1 MKGLKKF
8 LFFFLILF
16 AFGFSNENKDS
27 KVMLDKV
34 RETSQLKIGVTKIKS
49 KELPM
54 EFDVESK
61 KVYGEIEITDNDL
74 VFVSET
80 LDDIP
85 SVSTTN
91 GRRVINNINK
101 YLTKNIKES
110 PKFNYQI
117 VDGKTE
123 SGEKNGKKY
132 LVIDCKEQ
140 LSSVYVYV
148 LEKGTYKIKNVYK
161 GAFKHLFN
169 ERSTTEYGTINITK
183 NFLSKKDYKKIYYD
197 GSIKVKNNT
206 GEIDKDSIGNIEL
219 KGNYPEKIQDGT
231 KYDETARTP
240 SYKIEVYRNSV
251 PVGKT
256 EVKYLEGTKYNIIR
270 ETIDI

>member
-80 LDDIP
+80 LDEIP

-132 LVIDCKEQ
+132 LLIDCKEQ

-148 LEKGTYKIKNVYK
+148 LEKGSYKIKNVYK
-161 GAFKHLFN
+161 GAFKQLFLRTVN
-169 ERSTTEYGTINITK
+169 ETYGN
-183 NFLSKKDYKKIYYD
+183 L
-197 GSIKVKNNT
+197 
-206 GEIDKDSIGNIEL
+206 NIE
-219 KGNYPEKIQDGT
+219 
-231 KYDETARTP
+231 
-240 SYKIEVYRNSV
+240 S
-251 PVGKT
+251 
-256 EVKYLEGTKYNIIR
+256 
-270 ETIDI
+270 DI